1 VWRHPEQFR
10 CLTMR
15 KSTGH
20 VLAGTEQHSIVA
32 FPFSEALAS
41 MERQREQVARKGE
54 DKAERVNKEVAT
66 AAAPADLVPIRV
78 PVAGEAPKAGSGG

>member
-1 VWRHPEQFR
+1 MLSRRADVVPTSWYDRAQ
-10 CLTMR
+10 
-15 KSTGH
+15 
-20 VLAGTEQHSIVA
+20 
-32 FPFSEALAS
+32 
-41 MERQREQVARKGE
+41 GE